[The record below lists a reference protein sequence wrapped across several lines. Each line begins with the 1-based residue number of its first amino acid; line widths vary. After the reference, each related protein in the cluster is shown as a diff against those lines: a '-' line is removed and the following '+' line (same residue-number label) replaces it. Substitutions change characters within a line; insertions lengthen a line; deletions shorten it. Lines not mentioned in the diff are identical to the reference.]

1 VSSSSAPLPVRVIT
15 AGQFAWPLGIG
26 VLTRSREVLWRLVLK
41 ELQVRYRQTVLG
53 ASWAVLQPAVAMI
66 LFTLV
71 LGRAGGFSSE
81 GLPYSVFSLTGLVV
95 WTYFSNCLIHGAVTL
110 LENADMI
117 RLSAIPR
124 ALLPFAV
131 VLSKLVDLAAGTLLL
146 LVWTAF
152 VHPVHWSARL
162 ALLPVL
168 LVGGVAFTTGL
179 TLLVSGICVRYRD
192 LRYAIPFVAQIW
204 FFATPIVYSA
214 SMVSPLGRGLF
225 HANPIA
231 AWVDASRAIFF
242 GHRPLDWM
250 SLGVMLAVSFGTFI
264 VGSLYFRS
272 VERTFADVI

>member
-1 VSSSSAPLPVRVIT
+1 VRVIT
-15 AGQFAWPLGIG
+15 AGQFAWPLGFA
-26 VLTRSREVLWRLVLK
+26 VLAKSREVLYRLVLK

-53 ASWAVLQPAVAMI
+53 SAWAVLQPAVAMA

-71 LGRAGGFSSE
+71 LGRAAGFSSE

-95 WTYFSNCLIHGAVTL
+95 WSYFSNCLIHGAVTL
-110 LENADMI
+110 VENAEMI

-152 VHPVHWSARL
+152 VYPVHWSARL
-162 ALLPVL
+162 ALLPML
-168 LVGGVAFTTGL
+168 LLGGVAFTTGV
-179 TLLVSGICVRYRD
+179 TLFVSGVCVRYRD

-214 SMVSPLGRGLF
+214 TMVSPAGRGLF

-231 AWVDASRAIFF
+231 GWVDASRAILF
-242 GHRPLDWM
+242 GHRPLDWVGI
-250 SLGVMLAVSFGTFI
+250 GVMLAVSVAAFI
-264 VGSLYFRS
+264 IGSLYFRS